1 MIDDVNNKLRNINQI
16 IIIYDG
22 DVRKLWWK
30 IVYNNS

>member
-30 IVYNNS
+30 IVHNNS